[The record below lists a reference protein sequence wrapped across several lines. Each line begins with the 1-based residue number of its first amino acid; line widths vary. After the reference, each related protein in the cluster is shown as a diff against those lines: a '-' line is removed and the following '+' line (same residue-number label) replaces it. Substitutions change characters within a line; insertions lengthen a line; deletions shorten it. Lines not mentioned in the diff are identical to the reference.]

1 MLHLQFR
8 APLHVVGHDFGHLQ
22 VALNCRCVQQGHLK
36 PMVYRGAPGSREREE
51 EEEEEEEEDVF
62 FMFND
67 ARVRFPS
74 RVFMFHLVQN
84 KSSLI
89 CER

>member
-1 MLHLQFR
+1 
-8 APLHVVGHDFGHLQ
+8 
-22 VALNCRCVQQGHLK
+22 
-36 PMVYRGAPGSREREE
+36 MVYRGAPGSREREE